1 MIKNMKNYRVSVKL
15 IDVTHQEF
23 ESYMNG
29 FCFTHKCRMEMLK
42 DTYFCETTDEGFR
55 DLEQIKEVFA
65 LKNKTIFIN
74 KGSI

>member
-1 MIKNMKNYRVSVKL
+1 MKTYRVSVKL
-15 IDVTHQEF
+15 IDVSHLEF
-23 ESYMNG
+23 EDYMNG
-29 FCFTHKCRMEMLK
+29 FCFTHKCRMERLK

>member
-23 ESYMNG
+23 ENYKIG
-29 FCFTHKCRMEMLK
+29 FCLKNKCLMERLK
-42 DTYFCETTDEGFR
+42 DTYFCETTNEGYR
-55 DLEQIKEVFA
+55 DLQQIKEIFE